1 MAGPA
6 LLVAAFV
13 LGAVPFGYL
22 IGRAAGVD
30 VRRVGSGNIGA
41 GNLLRAVGR
50 WAALCTLLLD
60 AGKGALPVAAA
71 RWAGVSP
78 DWLAA
83 VVAAA
88 VLGHVYTPFLRFRGG
103 KGVATTLG
111 GLAAATPW
119 VALTAVA
126 VWLVTAAA
134 SRIASLAAL
143 LAAALL
149 PLCVWWLDGRAP
161 FLVLGVVL
169 AVLVVWRHRENIG
182 RIRQG
187 TEPRI
192 GHRLSAAPQR
202 PFA

>member
-1 MAGPA
+1 MAGPV
-6 LLVAAFV
+6 LLVAAFL

-22 IGRAAGVD
+22 IGRAVGVD

-41 GNLLRAVGR
+41 GNLLRTVGR

-60 AGKGALPVAAA
+60 VGKGALPAAAA
-71 RWAGVSP
+71 RWAGLSP
-78 DWLAA
+78 DWMAA

-143 LAAALL
+143 LAAVLL
-149 PLCVWWLDGRAP
+149 PFVAWWLDGRVP
-161 FLVLGVVL
+161 FVVLGGVL
-169 AVLVVWRHRENIG
+169 AVLVIWRHRDNID
-182 RIRQG
+182 RIRRG

-192 GHRLSAAPQR
+192 GQRAVVAAQR
-202 PFA
+202 PSA